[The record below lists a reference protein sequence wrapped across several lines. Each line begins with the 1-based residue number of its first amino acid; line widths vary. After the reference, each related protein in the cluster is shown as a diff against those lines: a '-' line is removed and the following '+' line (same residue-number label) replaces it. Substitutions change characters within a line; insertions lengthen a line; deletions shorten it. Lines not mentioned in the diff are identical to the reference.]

1 MTGFILLLRKKIPW
15 LPLNFHN
22 FSDLSNKKAPFYP
35 DFYNVPIFFP
45 GTKHIKLKTF
55 TLLQSCFSRI
65 IAITSTQ
72 QNFTSVKKEQFDI
85 LTRLV
90 QKPC

>member
-1 MTGFILLLRKKIPW
+1 MRLKIT
-15 LPLNFHN
+15 
-22 FSDLSNKKAPFYP
+22 
-35 DFYNVPIFFP
+35 I
-45 GTKHIKLKTF
+45 
-55 TLLQSCFSRI
+55 TLLQNCFSRI

-90 QKPC
+90 QKRC